1 MLVRDP
7 MYQQLNQELRRRL
20 RSGAF
25 ATGEQFMTERSVST
39 EFAVSRA
46 TANKALSSLV
56 AEGLLEFRKGVGT
69 FVKGGTLD
77 YDLRSLVSFT
87 AKAEAAGRRPST
99 RIVRSERSASTP
111 PLLHLERLRLVDG
124 VPVILERREVE
135 LSLCPDL
142 DREDLTGS
150 LYALW
155 TGKYGLK
162 IDGADQAIR
171 AVNLEADD
179 ALALGVESGSAALQ
193 VTSTGRVEGGRR
205 LWTERTLYRGDA
217 YEFHHR

>member
-20 RSGAF
+20 QSGAY
-25 ATGEQFMTERSVST
+25 AAGDQFMTERVVSS
-39 EFAVSRA
+39 EFRVSRI

-69 FVKGGTLD
+69 FVRGGTLD
-77 YDLRSLVSFT
+77 YDLRALVSFT

-99 RIVRSERSASTP
+99 RVLRSDLTP
-111 PLLHLERLRLVDG
+111 RLLHLERLRMADG

-135 LSLCPDL
+135 ITLCPGL
-142 DREDLTGS
+142 EREDLSGS

-162 IDGADQAIR
+162 IEGAEQSIR
-171 AVNLEADD
+171 AVNLDEGD
-179 ALALGVESGSAALQ
+179 ARLLDVDAGSAALQ
-193 VTSTGRVEGGRR
+193 VTSTGRVAGGLR

>member
-7 MYQQLNQELRRRL
+7 MYQQLNQELRKRL
-20 RSGAF
+20 RSGAY
-25 ATGEQFMTERSVST
+25 ASGDQFMTERSVSS
-39 EFAVSRA
+39 EFRVSRV

-77 YDLRSLVSFT
+77 YDLRTLVSFT
-87 AKAEAAGRRPST
+87 ARATAAGRKPTT
-99 RIVRSERSASTP
+99 RVLRCDAVP
-111 PLLHLERLRLVDG
+111 PLLHLERLRLADHA
-124 VPVILERREVE
+124 PLILERREVD
-135 LSLCPDL
+135 LALCPGL

-155 TGKYGLK
+155 TDKYGLR
-162 IDGADQAIR
+162 IEGADQSLR
-171 AVNLEADD
+171 AVNLAADD
-179 ALALGVESGSAALQ
+179 ARLLQVPAGAAAIE